1 MRDPE
6 VNDLETSVRN
16 VPAGGKRELR
26 LWLRLLSTANLVSG
40 QIRRNLRAHF
50 DVTLP
55 RFDLM
60 AQLYREPNGLR
71 LSELSRRMMV
81 SNGNVTGL
89 VERLVQEGLVLRET
103 DPDDRRA
110 FVVRLSKEGNARFT
124 RFAEENERFIVTL
137 FQSLDRATMDALM
150 DNLEKLKTSARRNA
164 TD

>member
-16 VPAGGKRELR
+16 EPAGGKRELR

-40 QIRRNLRAHF
+40 QIRRNLRVHF
-50 DVTLP
+50 GVTLP

-110 FVVRLSKEGNARFT
+110 FVVRLSKEGNARFAA
-124 RFAEENERFIVTL
+124 FAEENERFIVTL
-137 FQSLDRATMDALM
+137 FQSLDRATMAALM
-150 DNLEKLKTSARRNA
+150 DSLEKLKTSARRNA
-164 TD
+164 MD

>member
-103 DPDDRRA
+103 DPDERRA